1 MQETQ
6 LQSLGR
12 GDPLEEGMAIHSGIL
27 AWRTSWTEKL
37 RSTVDG
43 LQSMGSH
50 SCRGEVPGIFFVCP
64 VSFFLLLLP

>member
-6 LQSLGR
+6 LQSLGW

-50 SCRGEVPGIFFVCP
+50 RVEHDRGTNTHTQ
-64 VSFFLLLLP
+64 